1 MFDGFFNFDTRSNVE
16 RIDDAREFIANEMG
30 PEMFTKKRDV
40 EAIRLLRENVPGL
53 SLVDAAT
60 LIRRKQAENGE
71 V

>member
-1 MFDGFFNFDTRSNVE
+1 
-16 RIDDAREFIANEMG
+16 MG
-30 PEMFTKKRDV
+30 PEMFTKRRDV

-60 LIRRKQAENGE
+60 LIRRKQAETGE